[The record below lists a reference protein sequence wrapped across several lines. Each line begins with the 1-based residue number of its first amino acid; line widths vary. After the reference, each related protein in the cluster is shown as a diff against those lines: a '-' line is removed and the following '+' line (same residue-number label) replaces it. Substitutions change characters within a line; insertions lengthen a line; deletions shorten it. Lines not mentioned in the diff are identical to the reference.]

1 MNTIGCEEQDGEPE
15 GLQGRSDNALIPL
28 NIFLQQLA
36 SNNAA
41 ESDDEKFGEK
51 ARPPSG
57 WSGKKPK
64 SPKRPKSPKTP
75 SSQGLQ
81 NTPSLNLLAGR
92 HLARL

>member
-15 GLQGRSDNALIPL
+15 GLTGRSDNALIPL

-41 ESDDEKFGEK
+41 SDGTSAK
-51 ARPPSG
+51 ARPPS
-57 WSGKKPK
+57 KKPN

-75 SSQGLQ
+75 SPQGLQ
-81 NTPSLNLLAGR
+81 NTSSLNSLAGR
-92 HLARL
+92 HLVRS